1 MPQRGGM
8 ELSTAL
14 LAGIAA
20 GLAVAVPLGAIGVL
34 LLREGI
40 ERGFRRGWPAAA
52 GVAVADLVYCVLA
65 IGLGAV
71 AGPLVRSLQ
80 PWPALIGGLIL
91 IGIALRGLAGATRP
105 APPPPARGVAAKAAF
120 RFVAFGGLTLVNPAT
135 FVYFAAITTAIDAIA
150 ASPVSAAA
158 FALGVAFSSLAWQLL
173 LVLVGSLLRS
183 GARDRVR
190 RVTVIVGNVMV
201 AAFGI
206 VIITAALSG

>member
-1 MPQRGGM
+1 MHQRGGM
-8 ELSTAL
+8 EVSAAL
-14 LAGIAA
+14 VAGIAA
-20 GLAVAVPLGAIGVL
+20 GLAVAVPVGAIGVL
-34 LLREGI
+34 LLRDGI

-52 GVAVADLVYCVLA
+52 GVAAADLAYCVLA
-65 IGLGAV
+65 IALGAV

-80 PWPALIGGLIL
+80 PWPALVGGLIL

-105 APPPPARGVAAKAAF
+105 AVPPARGVAAKAGV
-120 RFVAFGGLTLVNPAT
+120 RFVVFLGLTLVNPAT

-158 FALGVAFSSLAWQLL
+158 FALGVAFSSFAWQLL
-173 LVLVGSLLRS
+173 LVLAGSLLRA

-190 RVTVIVGNVMV
+190 GVTVIVGNVMV
-201 AAFGI
+201 GAFGI